1 MESSG
6 PSDLVQSPS
15 IQPNRTSSWKDY
27 INLFQRPPWI
37 QIIFLICW
45 FCGFTLII
53 YYLTY
58 EGLIIDLV
66 RQGILPEN
74 LEYFLIISG
83 GLFISST
90 LFLILTR
97 KR

>member
-6 PSDLVQSPS
+6 AGDLVQSPTN
-15 IQPNRTSSWKDY
+15 ITKRTSSWKDY
-27 INLFQRPPWI
+27 LNLFHRPLWI

-58 EGLIIDLV
+58 NDLVIDLV
-66 RQGILPEN
+66 RRGILPEN
-74 LEYFLIISG
+74 LEYLLYISG
-83 GLFISST
+83 GLFIGSI
-90 LFLILTR
+90 LLLIFS
-97 KR
+97 KK